1 MFARTLVLILSVVPF
16 AILAFAQTGDPPRPK
31 VIATPEPK
39 PQPKKTTRRY
49 TPKTPEQLLAAF
61 MPKVK
66 SALAG
71 RWGAAITA
79 RMTEFSPG
87 NVSVNFA
94 LDAEGKVTAVA
105 VTANTSNEPFAKFC
119 DEFVRETK
127 FEPPPSGVLADGQV
141 QIPFT
146 FTIY

>member
-1 MFARTLVLILSVVPF
+1 MFIRTLLFIFSTALF
-16 AILAFAQTGDPPRPK
+16 APPTFAQNETPPRPK
-31 VIATPEPK
+31 VTATPEPK
-39 PQPKKTTRRY
+39 SQPKKTARRS
-49 TPKTPEQLLAAF
+49 TGKTPEQWIAAY

-71 RWGAAITA
+71 RWAAAVTA

-87 NVSVNFA
+87 NLSVNFT

-127 FEPPPSGVLADGQV
+127 FEPPPSGALVDGQV

>member
-1 MFARTLVLILSVVPF
+1 MFIRTLLFIFSIAQIATP
-16 AILAFAQTGDPPRPK
+16 AFAQTEAPPRPK

-39 PQPKKTTRRY
+39 PQPKKTARRP

-71 RWGAAITA
+71 RWAAAVTA

-87 NVSVNFA
+87 NLSVNFT

-127 FEPPPSGVLADGQV
+127 FEPPPSGSLADGQI

>member
-1 MFARTLVLILSVVPF
+1 MFTRTLLLLFIT
-16 AILAFAQTGDPPRPK
+16 ALAPALQAEPPVKSKTAAKNPK
-31 VIATPEPK
+31 GRSAA
-39 PQPKKTTRRY
+39 
-49 TPKTPEQLLAAF
+49 QLLAAY

-66 SALAG
+66 SALAPRWAAAVTG
-71 RWGAAITA
+71 R
-79 RMTEFSPG
+79 MSEFSPG
-87 NVSVNFA
+87 NVSVNFT

-105 VTANTSNEPFAKFC
+105 ITANTSNELFAKFC

-127 FEPPPSGVLADGQV
+127 FEPPPADALAEGQV

>member
-1 MFARTLVLILSVVPF
+1 MFVRTLPLIFCIALP
-16 AILAFAQTGDPPRPK
+16 AFALAEEPPRPK
-31 VIATPEPK
+31 VVATPEPK
-39 PQPKKTTRRY
+39 AQPKKTVRRSV
-49 TPKTPEQLLAAF
+49 PKTPEQLFAAY

-66 SALAG
+66 SALAA
-71 RWGAAITA
+71 RWAAAVTA

-87 NVSVNFA
+87 NLSVNFT

-105 VTANTSNEPFAKFC
+105 ITANTSNEPFAKFC

-127 FEPPPSGVLADGQV
+127 FEPPPSGALADGQV